1 MQYAVKPGI
10 IAPPF
15 KTRPPKMEQL
25 LEFAGNHALLVG
37 LFVGLLA
44 LLAGTE
50 VARQLRKYR
59 EVSPTQA
66 TQLINREDAAVL
78 DVRSANEFQEGHI
91 AGARNVP
98 ADALEQQK
106 KQLDKLKDRPVIVCC
121 IAGPRSTKVAGWL
134 TANGFDRVYLLSGG
148 IRAWQ
153 SENLPLV
160 KGNK

>member
-1 MQYAVKPGI
+1 
-10 IAPPF
+10 
-15 KTRPPKMEQL
+15 MEQL

-37 LFVGLLA
+37 LFVGLLV
-44 LLAGTE
+44 LLVGTE

-59 EVSPTQA
+59 EVTPTQA
-66 TQLINREDAAVL
+66 TQLINREDAVVL

-91 AGARNVP
+91 GGARNIP
-98 ADALEQQK
+98 ADALEQHK
-106 KQLDKLKDRPVIVCC
+106 KQLDKLKDKPVIVCC

-134 TANGFDRVYLLSGG
+134 TANGFERVYLLSGG

-160 KGNK
+160 KRNK